1 MREKMENNDAG
12 VLAEKVRRALEA
24 AASDGDLSCA
34 AAFEVAGSL
43 KISPA
48 AVGEYADEFGFH
60 LTKCQLGLFG
70 YLPHKKI
77 AEPLA
82 SVDSELAEAIR
93 EGLVNDRLP
102 CKTAWEI
109 AERFDVPRMTVSAAC
124 ETLGIKIK
132 PCQIG
137 AF

>member
-1 MREKMENNDAG
+1 MSEKAG
-12 VLAEKVRRALEA
+12 SEDSGVSAEKVRQALDA
-24 AASDGDLSCA
+24 AASHGDLPCA
-34 AAFEVAGSL
+34 AVFDVAASL
-43 KISPA
+43 NISPGA
-48 AVGEYADEFGFH
+48 MGDYADKFGFH
-60 LTKCQLGLFG
+60 LVRCQLGLFG

-77 AEPLA
+77 VEPLA
-82 SVDSELAEAIR
+82 SVDAELADAIR

-102 CKTAWEI
+102 CQTVWEI
-109 AERFDVPRMTVSAAC
+109 AERFNIPRMTVSAAC

>member
-1 MREKMENNDAG
+1 MSEKTGNEDSG
-12 VLAEKVRRALEA
+12 VSAEKVRQAMEA
-24 AASDGDLSCA
+24 VSSDGDLPCA
-34 AAFEVAGSL
+34 AAFDVAAAL
-43 KISPA
+43 NISPA

-60 LTKCQLGLFG
+60 LTQCQLGLFG

-77 AEPLA
+77 VEPLA
-82 SVDSELAEAIR
+82 SVDAELADAIR

-102 CKTAWEI
+102 CKTAWAI
-109 AERFDVPRMTVSAAC
+109 AERFNIPKMRVSAAC

>member
-1 MREKMENNDAG
+1 MSEKTENEDSG
-12 VLAEKVRRALEA
+12 VSAEKVRQAMEA
-24 AASDGDLSCA
+24 VSSDGDLPCA
-34 AAFEVAGSL
+34 AAFDVAASL
-43 KISPA
+43 HISPA

-60 LTKCQLGLFG
+60 LTQCQLGLFG

-77 AEPLA
+77 VEPLA
-82 SVDSELAEAIR
+82 SVDAALGDAIR
-93 EGLVNDRLP
+93 EELVNDRLP
-102 CKTAWEI
+102 CKTAWEV
-109 AERFDVPRMTVSAAC
+109 AERFNIPKMRVSAAC

>member
-1 MREKMENNDAG
+1 MSEKTGSGDSG
-12 VLAEKVRRALEA
+12 ISAEKVRHALDA
-24 AASDGDLSCA
+24 AASDGDLPCA
-34 AAFEVAGSL
+34 AAFDVAAAL
-43 KISPA
+43 NITPA
-48 AVGEYADEFGFH
+48 AVGDYADKFGFH
-60 LTKCQLGLFG
+60 LVRCQLGLFG

-77 AEPLA
+77 VEPLA
-82 SVDSELAEAIR
+82 SVDAELADAIR

-102 CKTAWEI
+102 CQTIWEI
-109 AERFDVPRMTVSAAC
+109 AERFNIPRMTVSAAC

>member
-1 MREKMENNDAG
+1 MREKMENGDAN
-12 VLAEKVRRALEA
+12 VSAEKVRQALDA
-24 AASDGDLSCA
+24 AASDGELACA
-34 AAFEVAGSL
+34 AAFEAAAL
-43 KISPA
+43 LNISPA
-48 AVGEYADEFGFH
+48 AVGAYADQFGFH
-60 LTKCQLGLFG
+60 LSKCQLGLFG
-70 YLPHKKI
+70 YPPHKKI
-77 AEPLA
+77 VEPLA
-82 SVDSELAEAIR
+82 SVEGGLADAIR
-93 EGLVNDRLP
+93 GGLVNERLP

>member
-1 MREKMENNDAG
+1 MSEKTGNEDSG
-12 VLAEKVRRALEA
+12 VSAEKVRQAMEA
-24 AASDGDLSCA
+24 VSSDGDLTCA
-34 AAFEVAGSL
+34 AAFDVAASL
-43 KISPA
+43 NISPA
-48 AVGEYADEFGFH
+48 KVGEYADEFGFH
-60 LTKCQLGLFG
+60 LTQCQLGLFG

-77 AEPLA
+77 LEPLA
-82 SVDSELAEAIR
+82 SVDAELEDAIR

-109 AERFDVPRMTVSAAC
+109 AERFNIPKMRISAAC

>member
-1 MREKMENNDAG
+1 MSEKSGSGDSG
-12 VLAEKVRRALEA
+12 VSAEKVRQALDA

-34 AAFEVAGSL
+34 AAFAVAASL
-43 KISPA
+43 KIFPA

-60 LTKCQLGLFG
+60 LTQCQLGLFG
-70 YLPHKKI
+70 YTPHKKI

-82 SVDSELAEAIR
+82 SVNAELAEAIR